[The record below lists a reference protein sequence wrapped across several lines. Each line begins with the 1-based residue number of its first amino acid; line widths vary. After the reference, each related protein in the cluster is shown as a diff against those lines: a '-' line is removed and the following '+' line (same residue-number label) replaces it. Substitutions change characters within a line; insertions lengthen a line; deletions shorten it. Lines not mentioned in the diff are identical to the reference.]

1 MKVRGNLPWM
11 ASETRSSGIS
21 RRLFSEALGT
31 ATLVAAI
38 VGSAIMGANLTDDA
52 GLTLLINMVSTV
64 LALGVLIW
72 ILGPVSG
79 AHFNPAVTTIAAIRR
94 EVPVG
99 ESVLYVICQ
108 IGGGL
113 LGVALANVMFDL
125 PAWHTSDKARAEPD
139 LLLGELV
146 ATAGLLL
153 VIGALTR
160 TGNGRLGPLLVPAWI
175 GAAMFF
181 ASSTSFANPA
191 VTISRAFTDTFSG
204 VDPTSVVPM
213 IVAQL
218 IGAGIGALITEVLYP
233 RKGIP
238 EPLDLPAPVHETEQ
252 LAVQPDEGER

>member
-1 MKVRGNLPWM
+1 MKRMCSLGSVEEKSRWDGLP
-11 ASETRSSGIS
+11 

-31 ATLVAAI
+31 AMLVAAI
-38 VGSAIMGANLTDDA
+38 VGSAIMGSELTGDA
-52 GLTLLINMVSTV
+52 GLTLLINMLSTV

-79 AHFNPAVTTIAAIRR
+79 AHFNPAVTLIAAVRK
-94 EVPVG
+94 EVPPQ
-99 ESVLYVICQ
+99 EAILYIAMQ
-108 IGGGL
+108 ISGGL

-125 PAWHTSDKARAEPD
+125 PAWHVSDRERSAPD
-139 LLLGELV
+139 LLLGEVV

-160 TGNGRLGPLLVPAWI
+160 PGNGRLGPLLVPAWI

-204 VDPTSVVPM
+204 VEPASVAPM
-213 IVAQL
+213 VLAQIVGAA
-218 IGAGIGALITEVLYP
+218 IGAAITELLYP
-233 RKGIP
+233 RRGVP
-238 EPLDLPAPVHETEQ
+238 EPLDLPAPVHDVGPTE
-252 LAVQPDEGER
+252 PDRKGGT

>member
-1 MKVRGNLPWM
+1 M
-11 ASETRSSGIS
+11 A

-31 ATLVAAI
+31 GVLVAAI

-52 GLTLLINMVSTV
+52 GLTLLINMFSTV

-72 ILGPVSG
+72 VLGPVSG
-79 AHFNPAVTTIAAIRR
+79 AHFNPAVTTIAAVRR

-99 ESVLYVICQ
+99 ESALYIVCQ

-125 PAWHTSDKARAEPD
+125 PAWNTSDKQRSEPD

-191 VTISRAFTDTFSG
+191 VTIARAFTDTFSG
-204 VDPTSVVPM
+204 VDPSSVAPM
-213 IVAQL
+213 IAAQL
-218 IGAGIGALITEVLYP
+218 IGAGVGALITEVLYP
-233 RKGIP
+233 RKGVP
-238 EPLDLPAPVHETEQ
+238 EPLDLPEPVHETENLPSQ
-252 LAVQPDEGER
+252 RRDGGER